1 MCAHMQRETS
11 QFLTRGCIH
20 LLVLRSYDSATLQKL
35 QNVVY
40 DCFPEGGME
49 GVIYI
54 PQEWCIECQPVS
66 LWGTWH
72 TLKSHSCLRYK
83 NPLLFKRCFYLGEG
97 LRAESSKGNCYSP
110 LVQAHINISF
120 TEAALAKGA
129 RAFHSAPPK
138 VSSGF
143 GPSLLPV
150 IPAHPA
156 CYRSASPQRTYRNQ
170 MPGFLQLQPG
180 TE

>member
-1 MCAHMQRETS
+1 MCAHMRVHRSLQRETN
-11 QFLTRGCIH
+11 QFLTRGRTH

-40 DCFPEGGME
+40 DCFPEGGMG

-54 PQEWCIECQPVS
+54 PQEWCVECQPVS

-83 NPLLFKRCFYLGEG
+83 DPLLFKRCFYMGEG
-97 LRAESSKGNCYSP
+97 LRAESSKENCYSP

-129 RAFHSAPPK
+129 GAFHSAPSK
-138 VSSGF
+138 VSSSF
-143 GPSLLPV
+143 GCLLVLLSSL
-150 IPAHPA
+150 
-156 CYRSASPQRTYRNQ
+156 
-170 MPGFLQLQPG
+170 
-180 TE
+180 